1 MLEKIISD
9 WKNNNFRSFMILFF
23 YRIMNYLYNTKYCKL
38 FLLVCRLLQEIFFFL
53 LRINCQISY
62 KATIGKNIRLLHS
75 GMGVVIS
82 SKAIVKDNQTIYHQV
97 TLGINENLP
106 LQDQYIIINENCLL
120 SVGCKI
126 ISSEIGKNTKIGP
139 NAVVY
144 KNLEANSLYVSL
156 NKNKSNF

>member
-106 LQDQYIIINENCLL
+106 LQD
-120 SVGCKI
+120 
-126 ISSEIGKNTKIGP
+126 
-139 NAVVY
+139 
-144 KNLEANSLYVSL
+144 
-156 NKNKSNF
+156 